1 MIRRAQDYP
10 DTRRQLRL
18 AIHTGRHSALLYSAS
33 DISVWPVADLPQ
45 HPFLSKVGPDVLDP
59 ALTPAMLLERFKSPP
74 YQRRQL
80 AGLLLD
86 QRFLCGIGN
95 YLRSELLFV
104 ARLAPRL
111 RSIDCPAERL
121 QALAEA
127 AIALPYQSYR
137 YNGITND
144 LDLANQLKAQG
155 QRRSQYRHWVFS
167 RQGQPCRLCQT
178 PIVKEMIGSRRVYYC
193 PVCQGIGRF

>member
-1 MIRRAQDYP
+1 LCR
-10 DTRRQLRL
+10 
-18 AIHTGRHSALLYSAS
+18 
-33 DISVWPVADLPQ
+33 
-45 HPFLSKVGPDVLDP
+45 VGPDVLDP
-59 ALTPAMLLERFKSPP
+59 QLTPALVLERLQHPA
-74 YQRRQL
+74 YRRRQL

-104 ARLAPRL
+104 ARLSPRL
-111 RSIDCPAERL
+111 RPIDCAVDQL

-167 RQGQPCRLCQT
+167 RQGQPCRVCQT
-178 PIVKEMIGSRRVYYC
+178 PIEKESISSRRIYYC
-193 PVCQGIGRF
+193 PRCQGDDRS